1 MLKVARGHYQPT
13 RTQLIVPLGLNCTT
27 IRANDYRCPH
37 FLVSRYMGSQFLMPS
52 QCHPLTWSYC
62 ELLVLII
69 LLVTIFEPEAA
80 LESGGK
86 PTSALSHPLSRILNM
101 CATST
106 AVEFESFKLVI
117 TEPSEPCAQC
127 TTTAP
132 DIVVLFPKQCKKLE
146 CLQWRQ
152 ASIRG
157 NFTLGSWYLAIR
169 GPVLIT

>member
-1 MLKVARGHYQPT
+1 
-13 RTQLIVPLGLNCTT
+13 
-27 IRANDYRCPH
+27 
-37 FLVSRYMGSQFLMPS
+37 MPS

-80 LESGGK
+80 LESGDK
-86 PTSALSHPLSRILNM
+86 PTSALSHPLSR
-101 CATST
+101 T

-132 DIVVLFPKQCKKLE
+132 DIDVLFPKWCKKLE